1 MSPTADV
8 DVLEALAGLPTVAHP
23 TASPDGDEVALY
35 YDATGRNE
43 LHVLDAE
50 TGELDRWSDG
60 EVPRDA
66 RWPVLW
72 GADGDRVFFHHD
84 EAGDE
89 QNDIHVID
97 RDGTVEPVVEMDG
110 QCVLTGVA
118 DDGSRVV
125 FGSARDGQMNA
136 YARDLT
142 TGETTKLTDYDRAVW
157 GAHLSPDG
165 ERIAYAT
172 NETDDFDNQ
181 DAYIAA
187 ADGSDPRTL
196 ELGEVGAECGPAD
209 WGPES
214 DRLLVSDNTPDL
226 GRAGV
231 YDLETEAVTWLGDGE
246 YDESAVAFVDGE
258 RVLASRDRDAVTMPV
273 VYDLASG
280 EGRELD
286 LPEGVASTGWSYTA
300 PFLGDGRVLLEH
312 TTATR
317 RTEVLAYDLGDDS
330 YETLLEADHGPFEPD
345 DFADAEY
352 LTVESDGVPP
362 SPSRRGSSE
371 RRSDGV
377 PDVEQAAVD
386 HDPYEDL
393 AIGALLYDS
402 GARPSPLIVNP
413 HGGPMARDA
422 KSFDIYTQVL
432 AMRGYSVLQV
442 NYRGSTGRG
451 REFKERLL
459 DDWGGAEQGDV
470 ATAAEAV
477 VEGRDWIDDERVVV
491 FGGSYGGYSAYWQSV
506 QYPDLYDAA
515 VAWIGITD
523 LEDMYE
529 HTMPHFR
536 TELVEKYL
544 GTPEENPELYEERS
558 PVTHVEHVDAPLL
571 VVHGVNDRRV
581 PVSQARIVREALED
595 AGFEAGTDGDFE
607 YVELGEEGHA
617 SSDQTQKLR
626 LFRLLDDFLDR
637 RVGAPA
643 EDEAGD

>member
-1 MSPTADV
+1 MSPTAEV
-8 DVLEALAGLPTVAHP
+8 DVLEALAGLPTAAHP
-23 TASPDGDEVALY
+23 TASPGGDEIALY

-43 LHVLDAE
+43 LHVLDTE
-50 TGELDRWSDG
+50 TGDLDQWSDG

-66 RWPVLW
+66 RWFLKW
-72 GADGDRVFFHHD
+72 GADGDRVFFHRD
-84 EAGDE
+84 EDGDE
-89 QNDIHVID
+89 QNDIYAID
-97 RDGTVEPVVEMDG
+97 RDGAVEPVVEMDG
-110 QCVLTGVA
+110 QCMLTSVA
-118 DDGSRVV
+118 EDGSRIV
-125 FGSARDGQMNA
+125 FGSSRDGQMNV
-136 YARDLT
+136 YARDLA

-181 DAYIAA
+181 DAYIASVEQCSTGSPPPA
-187 ADGSDPRTL
+187 GGDGSNPRNL

-214 DRLLVSDNTPDL
+214 ERLLVSDNTPDL

-231 YDLETEAVTWLGDGE
+231 YDLAADEVTWLGDGR

-258 RVLASRDRDAVTMPV
+258 RVLASRDREAVTMPV
-273 VYDLASG
+273 VYDVDSG
-280 EGRELD
+280 ERRELD
-286 LPEGVASTGWSYTA
+286 LPEGVASTGWSYTSA
-300 PFLGDGRVLLEH
+300 DLGDGRVLVEH

-317 RTEVLAYDLGDDS
+317 RTELLAYDLDDDS
-330 YETLLEADHGPFEPD
+330 YETLLAADHGPFEPA

-352 LTVESDGVPP
+352 LTVDSDGVPETP
-362 SPSRRGSSE
+362 QRA
-371 RRSDGV
+371 
-377 PDVEQAAVD
+377 VE
-386 HDPYEDL
+386 HDPYDEL
-393 AIGALLYDS
+393 EIGALLYDS
-402 GARPSPLIVNP
+402 GERPSPLIVNP

-470 ATAAEAV
+470 ATAAERV
-477 VEGRDWIDDERVVV
+477 VADRDWIDDDRVVV

-506 QYPDLYDAA
+506 QYPDLYDAG
-515 VAWIGITD
+515 VAWIGLSD

-529 HTMPHFR
+529 NTMPHYR
-536 TELVEKYL
+536 TELMEKYL
-544 GTPEENPELYEERS
+544 GTPDENPELYEERS
-558 PVTHVEHVDAPLL
+558 PVTHVENVDAPLL
-571 VVHGVNDRRV
+571 IVHGVNDRRV

-595 AGFEAGTDGDFE
+595 AGYDECTEGDFE
-607 YVELGEEGHA
+607 YEELGEEGHA
-617 SSDQTQKLR
+617 SSDQAQKLR

-643 EDEAGD
+643 AAEAD